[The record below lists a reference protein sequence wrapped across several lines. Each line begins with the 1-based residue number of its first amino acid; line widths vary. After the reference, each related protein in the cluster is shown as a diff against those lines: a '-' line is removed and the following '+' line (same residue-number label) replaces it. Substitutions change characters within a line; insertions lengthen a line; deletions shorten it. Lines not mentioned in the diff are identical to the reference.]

1 MKAKVPYK
9 LTNKEQDALNEEI
22 RRQLDLA
29 RIEDAN
35 EFDAAVLWAL
45 HLCFGF
51 GEKRLRRYFD
61 FFCTL
66 YRNSGRWSFG
76 RSEIDMLKKIGV
88 DIEEWNREL

>member
-9 LTNKEQDALNEEI
+9 LTNKQQKALDEEI
-22 RRQLDLA
+22 SRQLDIA
-29 RIEDAN
+29 RNEDAN

-51 GEKRLRRYFD
+51 GEKRLRRFFD

-66 YRNSGRWSFG
+66 YRDSGRWNFG
-76 RSEIDMLKKIGV
+76 RTEVDLLKKIGV
-88 DIEEWNREL
+88 DIKEWNRGL